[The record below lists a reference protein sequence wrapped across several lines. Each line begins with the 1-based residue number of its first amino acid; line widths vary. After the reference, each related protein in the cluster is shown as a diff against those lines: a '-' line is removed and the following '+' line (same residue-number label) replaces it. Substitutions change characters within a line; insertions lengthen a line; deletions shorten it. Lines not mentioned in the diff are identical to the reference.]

1 MFRNKGNNN
10 SKKNTIPSFKPLG
23 DELLKDILPKFLKKE
38 KEKQKLQ
45 KSEEK
50 QKKMMKNGNQL
61 KKN

>member
-23 DELLKDILPKFLKKE
+23 DDLLKDLLPKFQEKKRE
-38 KEKQKLQ
+38 REAQTPKIK
-45 KSEEK
+45 
-50 QKKMMKNGNQL
+50 KKMMMRNTSQL